1 VSYYA
6 MKYAQNLMSNVL
18 RSCGFGL
25 QAHNASFVNPQGGEK
40 SQNPHTKSQSLIHIL
55 MRI

>member
-1 VSYYA
+1 

-40 SQNPHTKSQSLIHIL
+40 SQNPHIKSQSLIHIL